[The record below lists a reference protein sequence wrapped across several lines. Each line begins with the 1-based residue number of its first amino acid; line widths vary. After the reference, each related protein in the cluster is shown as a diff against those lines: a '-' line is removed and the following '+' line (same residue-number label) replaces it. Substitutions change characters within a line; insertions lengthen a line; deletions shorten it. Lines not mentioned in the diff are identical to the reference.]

1 MSGALVAGG
10 ARERIMLATIR
21 CVERDGVR
29 GFSLEDVAGEA
40 GVSRTTV
47 YRHFPEGR
55 AQLVQETATWEVGRF
70 WTRIAT
76 AVADQPTLEDRL
88 VEGFLMGNRMIRSSR
103 IMANLMDPDLDEL
116 VSALRPAEPLVHSV
130 IVDYLRALLVEE
142 AAAGRLRPGTDP
154 GEAADYLARMILSVM
169 GSPAGVDLAD
179 PVATRDLVRR
189 QFLAGIVTPRAGK

>member
-29 GFSLEDVAGEA
+29 GFSLEDVASEA

-88 VEGFLMGNRMIRSSR
+88 VEGLLMGNRMIRSSR

-116 VSALRPAEPLVHSV
+116 VSALRPAEPLVHTV